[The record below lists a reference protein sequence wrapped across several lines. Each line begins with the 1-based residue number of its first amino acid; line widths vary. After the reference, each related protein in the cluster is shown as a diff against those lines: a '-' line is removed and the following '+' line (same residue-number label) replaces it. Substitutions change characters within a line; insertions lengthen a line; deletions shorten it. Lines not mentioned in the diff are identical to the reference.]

1 MADSKSPFYVGY
13 LPLPAALRGP
23 VRTWGLG
30 VLALGA
36 AVVAGIAVLQKNPGA
51 GSIDWSATTEVEGV
65 LHVDPYPVL
74 YRGEADGPAQ
84 ATLLVSELKFG
95 VADRALEF
103 DGQGIAVRGYPIS
116 RDGRRML
123 EVVADADALSP
134 APGAGNTTAD
144 RVVVGEHTL
153 VGEIADSKCFL
164 GVMKPGLGKTHRA
177 CAVRCISGGIAPV
190 LITESE
196 AGELRMYVLR
206 GRDGSPMNEAVLP
219 YVAEPV
225 QLTGLVS
232 RRGDLLF
239 LDLDPAE
246 IERL

>member
-1 MADSKSPFYVGY
+1 MADSNSPFYVGY
-13 LPLPAALRGP
+13 LPLPAALRGS
-23 VRTWGLG
+23 VRAWALSLLG
-30 VLALGA
+30 VGVA
-36 AVVAGIAVLQKNPGA
+36 AVAGIAALQKDPGT
-51 GSIDWSATTEVEGV
+51 GSIDWSATTVAEGV

-74 YRGEADGPAQ
+74 YKQQSEGPAQ
-84 ATLLVSELKFG
+84 ATLLVSEMKFG
-95 VADRALEF
+95 VADRTQEF
-103 DGQGIAVRGYPIS
+103 DGQSMAITGYPIS

-123 EVVADADALSP
+123 EVVADEDAIQAAPNGSPSP
-134 APGAGNTTAD
+134 AE
-144 RVVVGEHTL
+144 RVIVGEHTL

-177 CAVRCISGGIAPV
+177 CAVRCISGGIPPI

-196 AGELRMYVLR
+196 DGEVRMYVLR
-206 GRDGSPMNEAVLP
+206 GRDGTPMNETVLP

-239 LDLDPAE
+239 LDLDPDE
-246 IERL
+246 IVRI